1 MEKVEKIDC
10 IKNLEIFAKKDLLP
24 KTPEFFYMGSGIMSD
39 GYDSYDWTGFY
50 EQTEAILSGFNT

>member
-24 KTPEFFYMGSGIMSD
+24 KTPEFFYMGSVIMSVV
-39 GYDSYDWTGFY
+39 YDSYDWTGFY